1 MWVLQRQEVGS
12 ALPADRLR
20 PPAPQHPTMTF
31 SAIDGLKDMTTFLNI
46 TMSLDGFVAGPN
58 QTLEEPLAEGGE
70 QLHEWIVG
78 LESWRAQ
85 HGHEGG
91 ESNADADLV
100 RETNERTGA
109 FVMGRRMFSGGSG
122 PWDDDPKANGWWGDD
137 PPFDGPV
144 YVVTHH
150 AREPLVLG
158 TTTYTF
164 VDGIE
169 EAIRQAREAAGDKD
183 VQISGGGSVA
193 QQALNAGLLDEL
205 HIHVAPQVLG
215 GGVRLFESADPGTL
229 ELVRAVESPRVA
241 HLTYRV
247 R

>member
-1 MWVLQRQEVGS
+1 MI
-12 ALPADRLR
+12 
-20 PPAPQHPTMTF
+20 F

-58 QTLEEPLAEGGE
+58 QTLEEPLGEGGE

-85 HGHEGG
+85 HGHAGG

-109 FVMGRRMFSGGSG
+109 FVMGRRMFSSGSG
-122 PWDDDPKANGWWGDD
+122 PWEDDPKANGWWGDD

-144 YVVTHH
+144 FVVTHH

-247 R
+247 G